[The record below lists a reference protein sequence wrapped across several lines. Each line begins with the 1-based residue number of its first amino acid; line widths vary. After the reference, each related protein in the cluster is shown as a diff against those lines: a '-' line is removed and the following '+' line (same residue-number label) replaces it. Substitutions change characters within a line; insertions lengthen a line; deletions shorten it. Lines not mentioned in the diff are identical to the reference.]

1 MLLYYDQ
8 FSIYI
13 TFDLYA
19 LTTVGLVEVV
29 TKTLLYKKAPKLTSS
44 VSSPQ
49 LDFSCLVC
57 FTTVLSPL
65 AQLILCPLHMMMC
78 QAKDSQTTLFV
89 TLKHLYP
96 LHIY

>member
-29 TKTLLYKKAPKLTSS
+29 TKTLLYKKARSYLPCVLTTTGLLMPCLFYHCSLSS
-44 VSSPQ
+44 GPADTVPFTHDDVSSKRQ
-49 LDFSCLVC
+49 SNHIVC
-57 FTTVLSPL
+57 HS
-65 AQLILCPLHMMMC
+65 
-78 QAKDSQTTLFV
+78 
-89 TLKHLYP
+89 
-96 LHIY
+96 